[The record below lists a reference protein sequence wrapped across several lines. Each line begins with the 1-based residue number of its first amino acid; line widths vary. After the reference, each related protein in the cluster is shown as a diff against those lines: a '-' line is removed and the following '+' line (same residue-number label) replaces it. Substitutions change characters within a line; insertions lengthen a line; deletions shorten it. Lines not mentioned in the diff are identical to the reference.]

1 MFQLWKLLFPKLY
14 FGIDDLPSGGGAPNG
29 QPEPDDEG
37 NATDPNAEPA
47 APSPT
52 EDIEFEGGVKVS
64 KEMFEKVA
72 RERYKDAFEA
82 QTNRDKWQAENT
94 RKAQEIAQAQRDAE
108 AYRRLMADPEYQQR
122 RNPNPR
128 QTAKQ
133 EYIEDMKKDFPDLDE
148 RFLAKQFDWNMKLA
162 EQRSREAID
171 PFLERQGQDY
181 EKSFLAAHPKVV
193 KGTPQYQEI
202 LELTQQGVDPE
213 RAYKIVFFDD
223 LLKEKQEEAIKLRD
237 AEAKRKL
244 QQSRTASTA
253 GTKTA
258 PKTSKERFENA
269 WEKLG
274 YK

>member
-1 MFQLWKLLFPKLY
+1 MLDDTI
-14 FGIDDLPSGGGAPNG
+14 IDPDKTQDDPQG
-29 QPEPDDEG
+29 QQAADDKGNDQGQGDQGKPDA
-37 NATDPNAEPA
+37 ATDFLEL
-47 APSPT
+47 
-52 EDIEFEGGVKVS
+52 EGGVKVS
-64 KEMFEKVA
+64 REVFDKHA
-72 RERYKDAFEA
+72 RELHKDAFEA
-82 QTNRDKWQAENT
+82 LTNKTKWQAENT
-94 RKAQEIAQAQRDAE
+94 RVAQENAQAKRDAE

-122 RNPNPR
+122 RNPNPK

-223 LLKEKQEEAIKLRD
+223 LFKEKQDEAIKLRD

-244 QQSRTASTA
+244 QQSRTQSTV
-253 GTKTA
+253 GTKTN
-258 PKTSKERFENA
+258 PKTFKEGFEQT
-269 WEKLG
+269 WDKLG